1 MLVVNREHDP
11 RGPTPNTRG
20 LARRLAHST
29 VIVHPDTGRGGIF
42 QFHADFVHSA
52 GVFIAQ

>member
-42 QFHADFVHSA
+42 QFHADFVPSA